1 MRLGGR
7 WAVPSRAAVLTED
20 NVAKV
25 LGGREAVFLGVG
37 TYGDTWKVAGVQ
49 HGDRPTTVA
58 AKFLKPEY
66 FQAALADRETGWLR
80 RLNNPGIVRL
90 FDVRTVDVEGT
101 DHTVLLCEFVEGG
114 SVADKVAVESPSE
127 REVVDFA
134 TALLRAV
141 EHVHD
146 AGAVHRDLKPANL
159 LLRGGRWS
167 EPVLIDFGLAKGAG
181 DLTITRYPSM
191 MGSFLWM
198 SPEQL
203 RGERARN
210 ASDLWA
216 CGVIIHELLSGGV
229 HPFLDVA
236 ELTRVGAQPDEL
248 AELVDGP
255 PRALPASVSPA
266 LQAVVIKLLSMKAW
280 ARGSA
285 RRAVEMLEGI

>member
-1 MRLGGR
+1 MPSK
-7 WAVPSRAAVLTED
+7 AVALSAD
-20 NVAKV
+20 NVASA
-25 LGGREAVFLGVG
+25 LGGNDATFLGVG
-37 TYGDTWKVAGVQ
+37 TYGDTWKVAGIDS
-49 HGDRPTTVA
+49 GDGPTTVA

-80 RLNNPGIVRL
+80 RLNSRGVVRL

-114 SVADKVAVESPSE
+114 SVADKVAVATPSE
-127 REVVDFA
+127 RDVVDFA
-134 TALLRAV
+134 VALLRAV

-146 AGAVHRDLKPANL
+146 AGAVHRDLKPANI
-159 LLRGGRWS
+159 LLRHGRWS

-255 PRALPASVSPA
+255 PRALPASVSPE

-285 RRAVEMLEGI
+285 RRAAEMLEEI